1 MWIVR
6 SVNPWA
12 PRSDRRLPPGGKA
25 PTTSAGDRLVAGLVW
40 VVTQGIWM
48 TAEQD
53 CRAFRGRRLC
63 LLLIGIVLAACDLRP
78 LVGAE
83 TTADPRRP
91 VETVTALEIEVED
104 LLVDEPA
111 PARFGRP

>member
-1 MWIVR
+1 M
-6 SVNPWA
+6 
-12 PRSDRRLPPGGKA
+12 RLPRRP
-25 PTTSAGDRLVAGLVW
+25 GDRLVAGLAW
-40 VVTQGIWM
+40 IVTQGIWM
-48 TAEQD
+48 TAAQD

-83 TTADPRRP
+83 TTADTRRP

-111 PARFGRP
+111 SARFGRP